1 MSHSSEASHPS
12 EATATTD
19 PSPSPSSRSAAPGP
33 PSARRARRVRP
44 GLAWVALSSIAM
56 AAVLV
61 TTYASAT
68 LDDLAQAG
76 QGLAS
81 TYVERPPAIQAAFY
95 THIAFAAVAL
105 LLGPVQFVGRWRRRV
120 PRLHRALGRLYLV
133 GVGVGA
139 LAGLVISAASS
150 VAFLGFFGFGS
161 LAVLWGWTGW
171 KAYRSIRA
179 GRVAEHR
186 AWMIRCFALTYA
198 AVTLRLWIGVLVAV
212 QLPFIGPDT
221 DPAALFDT
229 AYAPVAFLSWL
240 PNIVIAEW
248 MIARRGLP
256 GLRMT
261 PGTVTAREAA
271 AA

>member
-1 MSHSSEASHPS
+1 MTPPS
-12 EATATTD
+12 EATTTSGAPPAPD
-19 PSPSPSSRSAAPGP
+19 PTSPRPTT
-33 PSARRARRVRP
+33 RRPRRVRP
-44 GLAWVALSSIAM
+44 GLAWIALSSIAM

-61 TTYASAT
+61 STYSSAT
-68 LDDLAQAG
+68 LDDLAEANM
-76 QGLAS
+76 GLAS
-81 TYVERPPAIQAAFY
+81 TFADRPLAIQVVFY
-95 THIAFAAVAL
+95 LHIAFAAIAL
-105 LLGPVQFVGRWRRRV
+105 LVGPVQFVARWRRRF
-120 PRLHRALGRLYLV
+120 PRLHRALGRCYLV
-133 GVGVGA
+133 GVGIGA
-139 LAGLVISAASS
+139 LTGLVISTVGS
-150 VAFLGFFGFGS
+150 VALLGFFGFGS

-179 GRVAEHR
+179 GRVAEHQ

-221 DPAALFDT
+221 DPVAIFDT

-256 GLRMT
+256 GLRMS